1 MKQNMKYN
9 CNILLVTFPSQGQIN
24 PSLQFAKCLIKLGVN
39 AAFSTSVSAMNSMS
53 NCPSIE
59 GLTFTPFSDGY
70 DNGYP
75 NVTTSLHKYRE
86 FYASFI
92 ALGSGVDL
100 FLQRDIIFS
109 PIASPCFPCWALR
122 LIVHTLDVQ
131 SWCVGFVGVPHRWD
145 KGRPWSPWTI
155 LSSMPSLRATEGR
168 PFSRIIYTSILSWV
182 RIVAKKINAP
192 ATLLWIQPATQLDIY
207 YYYFNNCIFAI
218 KNCILDN
225 QPIELPGLP
234 FLVEYGLELEAL
246 RAIKNVTMVGIGP
259 LVPSYFL
266 DGEDTLDTCYGGDL
280 TCCSKGYMDWLDSSR
295 NGSIVY
301 VAFGSYS
308 ELSNQMMEEIA
319 KGLVKSKR
327 PFLWVIRDGGKSLET
342 LSFKEELGKQGKIVL
357 VLSCGGFTTSF
368 FRLFSD
374 TLWMELDSGELSLWN
389 SYRCMSTLDR
399 PGLQF

>member
-92 ALGSGVDL
+92 ALGSGV
-100 FLQRDIIFS
+100 
-109 PIASPCFPCWALR
+109 
-122 LIVHTLDVQ
+122 VHVQ

-234 FLVEYGLELEAL
+234 FLVGT
-246 RAIKNVTMVGIGP
+246 I
-259 LVPSYFL
+259 
-266 DGEDTLDTCYGGDL
+266 
-280 TCCSKGYMDWLDSSR
+280 W
-295 NGSIVY
+295 
-301 VAFGSYS
+301 FG
-308 ELSNQMMEEIA
+308 
-319 KGLVKSKR
+319 
-327 PFLWVIRDGGKSLET
+327 T
-342 LSFKEELGKQGKIVL
+342 
-357 VLSCGGFTTSF
+357 
-368 FRLFSD
+368 
-374 TLWMELDSGELSLWN
+374 
-389 SYRCMSTLDR
+389 
-399 PGLQF
+399 